1 MRDRG
6 FLHQCTGW
14 RDLDDLLLE
23 AEEEEERGGE
33 GESEEG
39 EAAGEEG
46 HETRPRG
53 PRRPRRPVRAYLGFD
68 ATADSLHVGSLLQIM
83 VLRWFQRCGHQP
95 IVLLGGGTSKVG
107 DPTGKDESRAMLGD
121 DDIRRNIRGISA
133 VFAKFLRLRGEAGE
147 GVGGEGEKEGEGAS
161 ATAAIVVNNDDWL
174 SQLSYLDFLR
184 DYGTHFT
191 VNRMLSFESV
201 KQRLAREAPLTFLEF
216 NYMVLQAYDFLE
228 LHRRYGAVLQLG
240 GSDQWGNMVAGV
252 ELGRRAGGGARL
264 HALTAPLITT
274 SDGRKMGKTASGAV
288 WLNPDRLGPYG
299 YWQFW
304 RNTADGDVVRFLKL
318 FTELDLA
325 DIKEM
330 EGWTG
335 SRINQAKAVLADRAT
350 ELLHGPDVLPGIHE
364 TALQLF
370 SGGGAVGGGGAA
382 SPSPSSTE
390 GLARVR
396 VTRGRLLEAEGAGI
410 RVADLL
416 VELGLAP
423 SKKEAR
429 RLIAGGG
436 ARKSAAAG
444 SGAGGGLDARI
455 DDELAALTL
464 DDFASSPE
472 VVLRAGK
479 KRAGVVELSD

>member
-1 MRDRG
+1 
-6 FLHQCTGW
+6 
-14 RDLDDLLLE
+14 
-23 AEEEEERGGE
+23 
-33 GESEEG
+33 
-39 EAAGEEG
+39 
-46 HETRPRG
+46 
-53 PRRPRRPVRAYLGFD
+53 
-68 ATADSLHVGSLLQIM
+68 
-83 VLRWFQRCGHQP
+83 
-95 IVLLGGGTSKVG
+95 
-107 DPTGKDESRAMLGD
+107 
-121 DDIRRNIRGISA
+121 
-133 VFAKFLRLRGEAGE
+133 
-147 GVGGEGEKEGEGAS
+147 
-161 ATAAIVVNNDDWL
+161 
-174 SQLSYLDFLR
+174 
-184 DYGTHFT
+184 
-191 VNRMLSFESV
+191 
-201 KQRLAREAPLTFLEF
+201 
-216 NYMVLQAYDFLE
+216 
-228 LHRRYGAVLQLG
+228 
-240 GSDQWGNMVAGV
+240 
-252 ELGRRAGGGARL
+252 
-264 HALTAPLITT
+264 
-274 SDGRKMGKTASGAV
+274 MGKTASGAV

-325 DIKEM
+325 EIQEM

-335 SRINQAKAVLADRAT
+335 SKINQAKVVLADRAT

-370 SGGGAVGGGGAA
+370 SGAGAGGGGGAA

-396 VTRGRLLEAEGAGI
+396 VTRGRLLEAEGGGV

-444 SGAGGGLDARI
+444 GSGEQLDARI

-479 KRAGVVELSD
+479 KRAGVVELSDE

>member
-1 MRDRG
+1 
-6 FLHQCTGW
+6 LHQCTGW

-23 AEEEEERGGE
+23 AEEERGGE
-33 GESEEG
+33 GEGEG
-39 EAAGEEG
+39 EG
-46 HETRPRG
+46 RPR
-53 PRRPRRPVRAYLGFD
+53 RRRPVRAYLGFD

-133 VFAKFLRLRGEAGE
+133 VFAKFLRLQGEAEE

-174 SQLSYLDFLR
+174 SRLSYLDFLR

-228 LHRRYGAVLQLG
+228 LSRRYGAVLQLG

-252 ELGRRAGGGARL
+252 ELGRKAGGGGAGARL

-325 DIKEM
+325 EIQEM

-335 SRINQAKAVLADRAT
+335 SKINQAKVVLADRAT

-370 SGGGAVGGGGAA
+370 SGAGAGGGGGAA

-396 VTRGRLLEAEGAGI
+396 VTRGRLLEAEGGGV

-444 SGAGGGLDARI
+444 GSGEQLDARI

-479 KRAGVVELSD
+479 KRAGVVELSDE